1 MMWLLL
7 PARRRLFVLL
17 VFLFAMLALFPLRLA
32 FNMLALQE
40 NGLAARAIHGSLWW
54 GDIEQLTIGGVP
66 LGNVEARL
74 SPIQL
79 FVGRARMDFSR
90 QRGAPDDLKG
100 AVSVNNSSFGVDDV
114 TAHIGVGGLFAPLP
128 VNGLDF
134 DDLSVRFVDGACAR
148 DRLCSFKREG
158 ADKDGQSPQ
167 HRSLTVGKKIVAPVE
182 RGVQRLVSLRRGAS
196 SGPFEAEAAV
206 QKGVDA
212 VDAIGPD
219 AARREF
225 DRERD
230 AVEATADAGHN
241 RRVCVTQFESGT
253 CGRDSFGKEL
263 DGREGLGRDGIEA
276 EVGRRVFERGQ
287 HIGALAADP
296 QVFATGREDVDLRRF
311 TEDLLG

>member
-1 MMWLLL
+1 VMWLLL

-148 DRLCSFKREG
+148 AEGRLKARM
-158 ADKDGQSPQ
+158 SP
-167 HRSLTVGKKIVAPVE
+167 
-182 RGVQRLVSLRRGAS
+182 
-196 SGPFEAEAAV
+196 AV
-206 QKGVDA
+206 QGLNLSQGLSGEA
-212 VDAIGPD
+212 VCDGSALLLPLASQSGMETMRMRIEGNRSFH
-219 AARREF
+219 AEF
-225 DRERD
+225 LIRTNDP
-230 AVEATADAGHN
+230 ALSADLQKNGFTH
-241 RRVCVTQFESGT
+241 
-253 CGRDSFGKEL
+253 
-263 DGREGLGRDGIEA
+263 
-276 EVGRRVFERGQ
+276 RGN
-287 HIGALAADP
+287 ALALSIR
-296 QVFATGREDVDLRRF
+296 GRL
-311 TEDLLG
+311 